1 MKFFKKLIICLVV
14 IALLCLICYG
24 IYEYKQNKVKKE
36 LEANANEMFT
46 ALQTLD
52 ATVLDNCFGL
62 SLNLNNDL
70 SSLIIKELV
79 KNFTFN
85 IVDSGANPFM
95 GDAFV
100 TVEVTNKDTSKLI
113 DGYLN
118 ELVKEKFISNFKGI
132 DSLTYTVDEQS
143 ILDKY
148 IKDESIDN
156 VTTTITIPYIRDQK
170 VWTPV
175 INKEDITLAVLPKFK
190 EYLNQYGTTEVPVEE
205 EPVKAEE
212 ENIPEN
218 VVENKVVENK
228 VETKTESKKKA
239 FTPSTNEVIKDE
251 VENKV
256 N

>member
-24 IYEYKQNKVKKE
+24 IYEYKQRKVKND
-36 LEANANEMFT
+36 LEANATEMFT

-52 ATVLDNCFGL
+52 KEALDNYFGL

-79 KNFTFN
+79 KNLSFN
-85 IVDSGANPFM
+85 VVDSGANPFM

-113 DGYLN
+113 EGYLD

-132 DSLTYTVDEQS
+132 ESLTYTVDEQA
-143 ILDKY
+143 ILQKY
-148 IKDESIDN
+148 IKDESIEN

-190 EYLNQYGTTEVPVEE
+190 EYLNQYGTDE
-205 EPVKAEE
+205 EPVKEEPAKTE

-228 VETKTESKKKA
+228 VETKTNSKKKA
-239 FTPSTNEVIKDE
+239 FTPSTNEVIKE
-251 VENKV
+251 NVENKA